1 MNTIGTFKDLN
12 ALNKYS
18 ETAKRNN
25 KGEIAFIEDIQE
37 YRMYD
42 GDQWMPLPKA
52 DADDSGLS
60 MNLYDLNKSLIASLP
75 APTSEDLFAMERTI
89 CDFGNDEIDYF
100 MLLCKDISYYTIF
113 TANPNY
119 KEFKNLGEAVIT
131 CITESIGTVIAV
143 DKTEDEVAIEIW
155 VRTAE
160 NDVYCMYLFDATN
173 MIVYYEG

>member
-1 MNTIGTFKDLN
+1 
-12 ALNKYS
+12 
-18 ETAKRNN
+18 
-25 KGEIAFIEDIQE
+25 
-37 YRMYD
+37 
-42 GDQWMPLPKA
+42 
-52 DADDSGLS
+52 
-60 MNLYDLNKSLIASLP
+60 LIY
-75 APTSEDLFAMERTI
+75 I
-89 CDFGNDEIDYF
+89 
-100 MLLCKDISYYTIF
+100 
-113 TANPNY
+113 